1 MSSIRL
7 FDPRIFEPSVLE
19 PRLFDTSLSDTFES
33 MVRRFM
39 VPMRIDFD
47 NSLRDMRLDV
57 TEVDGLYKVR
67 ADLPGI
73 KKEDISV
80 RIEGHTVQIDAEA
93 KQEKEAKDNGG
104 KVLRSERWQGAV
116 SRSLTLAQEL
126 DDTKATAKFEDG
138 VLILELPKKTTTS
151 VKRLAIQ

>member
-1 MSSIRL
+1 MSSLRL

-57 TEVDGLYKVR
+57 TEVDGHYKVR

-73 KKEDISV
+73 KKDDISV
-80 RIEGHTVQIDAEA
+80 RIEGHTVQIDAQA
-93 KQEKEAKDNGG
+93 KQENEAKDEGG

-138 VLILELPKKTTTS
+138 VLTLELPKKTITS
-151 VKRLAIQ
+151 AKRLAIQ